1 MVLEMKRALE
11 DLEKGDVRGYRKLY
25 DAVYEETYSRSILI
39 LQSEEA
45 AGAFMDGFFAELFGA
60 VGETD
65 PSKNQEKWFWNK
77 YYCRIRK
84 QYHKLL
90 AEDQER
96 KNAGQ
101 GKTGMLSDIPGGF
114 PLLHRIMLVMSCK
127 DDFTAKEIAG
137 IFGLG
142 EEQVRAELEKLDKIL
157 PTLAKSQA
165 AGVSGY
171 MGSWAVFLVGAFRQI
186 QKEASGVLADQVY
199 ETAAGEAGISK
210 EPAMKNQ
217 DTFEYF
223 IAEPELPE
231 EEPEEEPEFREE
243 PEPQKK
249 PVVKAAPKPRKKP
262 APIVEEEPEEDDED
276 EEYDDE
282 YDDAYE
288 DDDEDDEYDD
298 GRYDWDLEDDS
309 RKMVILGVV
318 IALVLVAVIAF
329 AAIRLFGGKGQDNP
343 DNITTEQEADDE
355 EEGTLI
361 IKGEEDGEDGSVE
374 EEPEEVPEEVPE
386 EETPEEEAP
395 EETTLTMEVNGS
407 SVNIR
412 AESNTNSDILTQVT
426 AGETVEVLG
435 DPSQEWVQV
444 RCVEQNNE
452 EGYMMSQYLSEIAE

>member
-45 AGAFMDGFFAELFGA
+45 AGAFMEGFFAELFGA

-127 DDFTAKEIAG
+127 DGFTAKEIAG

-186 QKEASGVLADQVY
+186 LKEASGGLADQV
-199 ETAAGEAGISK
+199 
-210 EPAMKNQ
+210 
-217 DTFEYF
+217 
-223 IAEPELPE
+223 
-231 EEPEEEPEFREE
+231 
-243 PEPQKK
+243 
-249 PVVKAAPKPRKKP
+249 
-262 APIVEEEPEEDDED
+262 
-276 EEYDDE
+276 
-282 YDDAYE
+282 
-288 DDDEDDEYDD
+288 
-298 GRYDWDLEDDS
+298 
-309 RKMVILGVV
+309 
-318 IALVLVAVIAF
+318 
-329 AAIRLFGGKGQDNP
+329 
-343 DNITTEQEADDE
+343 
-355 EEGTLI
+355 
-361 IKGEEDGEDGSVE
+361 
-374 EEPEEVPEEVPE
+374 
-386 EETPEEEAP
+386 
-395 EETTLTMEVNGS
+395 
-407 SVNIR
+407 
-412 AESNTNSDILTQVT
+412 
-426 AGETVEVLG
+426 
-435 DPSQEWVQV
+435 
-444 RCVEQNNE
+444 
-452 EGYMMSQYLSEIAE
+452 